1 MGPLEY
7 AVFRFQGNEFNGE
20 ILPALGRL
28 VDSGT
33 IAVLDLLFITKDGD
47 GKASWVE
54 LQDLPGDGEGLM
66 AVTGGQRSLLSEE
79 DAQFVADDMPP
90 NCSAALLVWEDKWA
104 EELVNAI
111 QASGGEALAVERIP
125 KSIVDAALAA
135 EAAGA

>member
-7 AVFRFQGNEFNGE
+7 AIFRFPGNEFNGE

-33 IAVLDLLFITKDGD
+33 IAVLDLLFITKDAD
-47 GKASWVE
+47 GKAAWVE
-54 LQDLPGDGEGLM
+54 LQDIPGDGEGLV

-79 DAQFVADDMPP
+79 DAAFVADDLPA
-90 NCSAALLVWEDKWA
+90 NTSAALLVWEDRWA
-104 EELVNAI
+104 EELANAI
-111 QASGGEALAVERIP
+111 HASGGEVLSVERIP

-135 EAAGA
+135 EATGA

>member
-111 QASGGEALAVERIP
+111 QASGGEAVAVERIP

>member
-47 GKASWVE
+47 GKASLVE

-111 QASGGEALAVERIP
+111 QASGGEAVAVERIP

>member
-111 QASGGEALAVERIP
+111 QASGGEAVAVERIP

-135 EAAGA
+135 EATGA

>member
-7 AVFRFQGNEFNGE
+7 AVFRFPGNEFNGE

-33 IAVLDLLFITKDGD
+33 IAVLDLLFITKDAD

-54 LQDLPGDGEGLM
+54 LQDLPGDGAGLM

-79 DAQFVADDMPP
+79 DATYVADDLPP
-90 NCSAALLVWEDKWA
+90 NCSAALLIWEDRWA

-111 QASGGEALAVERIP
+111 QASGGEAIAVERIP